1 MPPGPFAA
9 SRVVVTGGAGFVG
22 SWVCEALLAGGA
34 QVVAVDSFLTG
45 SADNLAHLAVDD
57 RLQLVRA
64 DVSEA
69 LPVDGRVDAVLHLA
83 SPASPL
89 HYLAHPTET
98 LRVGSDG
105 TRLALELAERHRAR
119 FVLAST
125 SEVYGD
131 PEQHPQPE
139 DYWGNVNP
147 IGPRSVYDEAKRFA
161 EALTYSARREGRVD
175 AGAVRIFNTYGPRM
189 QLDDGRVVPAF
200 LGQALRGEPL
210 TVAGDGTQTRS
221 LCFVEDTVRGIL
233 AFTASAEPGPVNLG
247 NDHEITVLELA
258 ETVLRL
264 TGSSSEIVF
273 VDRPEDD
280 PMVRCPDLTRARTL
294 LGWGPTVPLEDGLR
308 RTIAWVSARLGHRA
322 PPPALSA
329 PPRR

>member
-1 MPPGPFAA
+1 
-9 SRVVVTGGAGFVG
+9 
-22 SWVCEALLAGGA
+22 
-34 QVVAVDSFLTG
+34 
-45 SADNLAHLAVDD
+45 
-57 RLQLVRA
+57 
-64 DVSEA
+64 
-69 LPVDGRVDAVLHLA
+69 
-83 SPASPL
+83 
-89 HYLAHPTET
+89 
-98 LRVGSDG
+98 
-105 TRLALELAERHRAR
+105 
-119 FVLAST
+119 
-125 SEVYGD
+125 
-131 PEQHPQPE
+131 
-139 DYWGNVNP
+139 
-147 IGPRSVYDEAKRFA
+147 
-161 EALTYSARREGRVD
+161 
-175 AGAVRIFNTYGPRM
+175 M

-258 ETVLRL
+258 GTVLRL
-264 TGSSSEIVF
+264 TGSSSGIVF